1 MLRIGDF
8 ARISQVSIKTLHH
21 YDEIGLLKPSYVDPG
36 SRYRYYGAEQLVEIN
51 RIVALRELGFS
62 LEHIKRI
69 LDANLTKD
77 ELRGML
83 LLRRAELQE
92 QTTTIQTSL
101 AQIEIRLSQL
111 DQEGNM
117 STYEVIVK
125 SVPPLKIAAAR
136 EVVPSPAQMRERC
149 FALMDEV
156 FKALTQAGVKE
167 TGLVLALYHYHES
180 PEPEDGIDVEMAV
193 TVSAAAEA
201 QSGRVKVYDLPQ
213 VTVAS
218 AVYNGSYDA
227 LESVG
232 QVYAA
237 IGKWIQENGYHIVG
251 PSRELYVQA
260 PAPGSASRDGIMEIQ
275 FPIEKR

>member
-1 MLRIGDF
+1 VLRIGDF

-21 YDEIGLLKPSYVDPG
+21 YDEIGLLKPRYVDPD

-51 RIVALRELGFS
+51 RILALRELGFP

-69 LDANLTKD
+69 LGANLTRD

-92 QTTTIQTSL
+92 QTTSIQASL
-101 AQIEIRLSQL
+101 AQIEVRLRQL

-117 STYEVIVK
+117 SAYEVVVK
-125 SVPPLKIAAAR
+125 SVPPLKIASAR
-136 EVVPSPAQMRERC
+136 EVVASVALMRERC
-149 FALMDEV
+149 MALMGEV
-156 FKALTQAGVKE
+156 CEVLAQAGVKE
-167 TGLVLALYHYHES
+167 TGVTLALYHDF
-180 PEPEDGIDVEMAV
+180 PGDGIDVEMAV
-193 TVSAAAEA
+193 AVTAAEKA
-201 QSGRVKVYDLPQ
+201 QRGRVKVYELPQ
-213 VTVAS
+213 VMVAS

-227 LESVG
+227 FEAVG

-237 IGKWIQENGYHIVG
+237 VAKWIQENGYRIVG
-251 PSRELYVQA
+251 PSRELYLQA

-275 FPIEKR
+275 FPVAKG

>member
-21 YDEIGLLKPSYVDPG
+21 YDEIGLLKPLYVDPD
-36 SRYRYYGAEQLVEIN
+36 SRYRYYGAEQLVAIN
-51 RIVALRELGFS
+51 RIVALRELGFP

-92 QTTTIQTSL
+92 QTTAIQTSL
-101 AQIEIRLSQL
+101 AQIELRLRQL

-117 STYEVIVK
+117 SAYEVIIK
-125 SVPPLKIAAAR
+125 SVPPLKIASAR
-136 EVVPSPAQMRERC
+136 EEVPSPALMRERC
-149 FALMDEV
+149 FALIGEV
-156 FKALTQAGVKE
+156 FKALTQVGVKE
-167 TGLVLALYHYHES
+167 TGPVLALYHYHES
-180 PEPEDGIDVEMAV
+180 LEDSIDVEMAV
-193 TVSAAAEA
+193 AVTAAERA

-227 LESVG
+227 FESVG

-251 PSRELYVQA
+251 PSRELYLQA

-275 FPIEKR
+275 FPVEKS